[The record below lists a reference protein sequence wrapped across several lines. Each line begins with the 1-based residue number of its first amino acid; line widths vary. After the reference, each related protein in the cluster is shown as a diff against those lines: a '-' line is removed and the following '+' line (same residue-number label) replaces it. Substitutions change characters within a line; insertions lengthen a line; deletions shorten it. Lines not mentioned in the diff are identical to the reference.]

1 MPSDNVVRSI
11 EPRND
16 FIIKLTEF
24 SSCFAEEPNDV
35 ALNIFYW
42 KSHSLLL
49 LDGIRKQIILQL

>member
-35 ALNIFYW
+35 ALNIFY
-42 KSHSLLL
+42 
-49 LDGIRKQIILQL
+49 